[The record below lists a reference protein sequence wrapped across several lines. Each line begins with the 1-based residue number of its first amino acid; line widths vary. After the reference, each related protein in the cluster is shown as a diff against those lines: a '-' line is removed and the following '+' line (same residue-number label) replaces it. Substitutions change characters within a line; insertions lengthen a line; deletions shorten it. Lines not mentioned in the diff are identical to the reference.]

1 MNAEMQDVLKREIID
16 ILEAK
21 YYLDKKPDDCFTLEI
36 FADYRDE
43 MQDQTAGE
51 ILRADHPDFEFDE
64 KMYEWYSDYAYDE
77 LAKMRETVKN
87 KILEDESYV
96 GYEEEVE
103 EYVEEFFECHVWPEY
118 PEDHFLNQ
126 DFYVNIMLDTGD
138 GNYDYVL
145 NSVYP
150 CWYGRIEDGIDDKAG
165 IVWLARQQGYTK
177 TQLRKALKGGE
188 DLAAPS
194 GFLRTMY
201 QELVNLPSHMSTV
214 TFLTKMTLRQ
224 LIEVN
229 RALKWCEKNGD
240 RYDAR
245 KNPQCGYIVLDKSTM
260 CGLYDP
266 WSGGGSVLEIEL
278 EKDVKIPL
286 KFVRSCMPDGAASKY
301 EYTIESVYGMCGS
314 AWQDTVKEIKI
325 PKKVREAA

>member
-1 MNAEMQDVLKREIID
+1 MTEEMKSALKSAIID
-16 ILEAK
+16 TLHSK
-21 YYLDKKPDDCFTLEI
+21 FYLDEKPGDCFALEI
-36 FADYRDE
+36 YADYRDE
-43 MQDQTAGE
+43 MDDQTAGE
-51 ILRADHPDFEFDE
+51 ILRSNDPDCDFNE
-64 KMYEWYSDYAYDE
+64 KMDEWYNDSAYDE
-77 LAKMRETVKN
+77 LAEMKKSVKN
-87 KILEDESYV
+87 AVLEDETYI
-96 GYEEEVE
+96 GYEDEVE
-103 EYVEEFFECHVWPEY
+103 EYVDGFFEENVWAEY
-118 PEDHFLNQ
+118 PYDHFLDQ
-126 DFYVNIMLDTGD
+126 EFYVNIMLDTGD

-194 GFLRTMY
+194 GFLQTMY

-266 WSGGGSVLEIEL
+266 WAGGGSVLEIEL

-286 KFVRSCMPDGAASKY
+286 KFVRSCLPDGAASKY

-314 AWQDTVKEIKI
+314 AWKDTVKEIKI
-325 PKKVREAA
+325 PKKVSEAA